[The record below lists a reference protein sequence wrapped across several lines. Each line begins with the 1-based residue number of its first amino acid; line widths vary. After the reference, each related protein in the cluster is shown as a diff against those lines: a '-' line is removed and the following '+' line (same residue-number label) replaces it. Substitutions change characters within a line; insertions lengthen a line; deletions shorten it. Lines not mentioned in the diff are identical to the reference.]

1 MDIVYLFRTLLKRKW
16 IIIAATVLAASL
28 AWFFTDK
35 TEKKYR
41 STTQISTGFTIS
53 DRIKIGNDNF
63 DLFEAETKFNNAIV
77 TITSQSV
84 LNLLAYKLIVHD
96 LESATPFR
104 QISEVNKKNT
114 VFSSVN
120 KQEAKKIF
128 SERLESMRLLTS
140 FKPEERKL
148 LEFMGLYGYDYK
160 SIMKQLSV
168 YRLQRTDYI
177 QMDYVS
183 ENPELSAFIVNGLF
197 EQFIRYY
204 KKIRSTTTQESIDTL
219 RTIME
224 KRKEELDFKN
234 AMMRG
239 AGLAGANMESTS
251 TYDLISN
258 FERSLANEQ
267 TNLTLL
273 QASLRKVENR
283 LNSVTAP
290 VNSSNPE
297 SDGTND
303 EIITLRNA
311 MNEAYRN
318 YVASGS
324 TDQSLLARYNRLKR
338 EYQAKVADTKPVV
351 QDVGEK
357 LPESRTEL
365 VAKKNDLEIDIQTS
379 MRNINALQGKIA
391 ALRGVANS
399 NAARGASAETLT
411 REAEQANIDYLAAKQ
426 KYNEALETSSSSAN
440 NFRQVLMGQPAI
452 NPEPSKRMLT
462 VAMAGAAAF
471 ILSVLI
477 IIFLTYMDSSVK
489 TPGIFSKTVNL
500 KLINMVNFMHLN
512 KSSIGDIIAKK
523 AEINSR
529 DKNLHNVFR
538 ESLRKLRY
546 EIENSGKKIFLFAST
561 KKGQGK
567 TTLITGLSYS
577 FSMSK
582 KKVLIIDTNFCNNDL
597 TVYLGAV
604 PSLEQF
610 NYDSNKPI
618 VEQVKEKSHRLD
630 DNIYVI
636 GCEAGDFTPS
646 EVLPKD
652 NILKHL
658 HELTAYFDYILLEGP
673 PLNDFSDA
681 KELSQYVDGVIGVF
695 SAHTTIKQIDK
706 ESITF
711 FKGLNGKYT
720 GSILN
725 MVDLDNVN
733 TA

>member
-1 MDIVYLFRTLLKRKW
+1 MDIVYLFRALLKRKW
-16 IIIAATVLAASL
+16 VIIAVTLLAVAS
-28 AWFFTDK
+28 AWFFTQK
-35 TEKKYR
+35 KEQKYR
-41 STTQISTGFTIS
+41 STTQLSTGFTVS
-53 DRIKIGNDNF
+53 DRIQIGNDNF

-84 LNLLAYKLIVHD
+84 INLLAYKMIIHD
-96 LESATPFR
+96 LDSPIPFR
-104 QISEVNKKNT
+104 KIEEADRKKAVYT
-114 VFSSVN
+114 SVN
-120 KQEAKKIF
+120 INEAKKVF
-128 SERLESMRLLTS
+128 SERLENMKLLSS
-140 FKPEERKL
+140 FKTEERKL
-148 LEFMGLYGYDYK
+148 LEFLELYGYDYK
-160 SIMKQLSV
+160 SITKQLNV

-177 QMDYVS
+177 QIDYTS
-183 ENPELSAFIVNGLF
+183 ENPELSAFAVNELF

-234 AMMRG
+234 ALMRE
-239 AGLAGANMESTS
+239 AGLASANMESTS

-258 FERSLANEQ
+258 FERSLAGEQ

-283 LNSVTAP
+283 LNNTVTTQPGSVTTND
-290 VNSSNPE
+290 VN
-297 SDGTND
+297 ND
-303 EIITLRNA
+303 EIIALRNA

-318 YVASGS
+318 YIASGS
-324 TDQSLLARYNRLKR
+324 TDQSLLLRYNRLKR
-338 EYQAKVADTKPVV
+338 EYQAKVSETKLTAPDT
-351 QDVGEK
+351 GEK
-357 LPESRTEL
+357 LPESRSEL
-365 VAKKNDLEIDIQTS
+365 LAKKNDLEIDIQTS
-379 MRNINALQGKIA
+379 IRNIGALQGKIA
-391 ALRGVANS
+391 ALRGAANL

-411 REAEQANIDYLAAKQ
+411 KEAEQANLEFLAAKQ
-426 KYNEALETSSSSAN
+426 KYTEAIETSSSSAN

-452 NPEPSKRMLT
+452 SPEPSKRMLT
-462 VAMAGAAAF
+462 IAMAGGATF

-477 IIFLTYMDSSVK
+477 IVFLTYLDASIK
-489 TPGIFSKTVNL
+489 TPGIFSKSVNL
-500 KLINMVNFMHLN
+500 KLINMVNFMNL
-512 KSSIGDIIAKK
+512 KKGSIGDIVAKK
-523 AEINSR
+523 AEVSTR

-546 EIENSGKKIFLFAST
+546 EIENSGKQVFLFAST

-582 KKVLIIDTNFCNNDL
+582 KRVLIIDTNFCNNDL
-597 TVYLGAV
+597 TIYLGAV

-610 NYDSNKPI
+610 NYDDTKSI
-618 VEQVKEKSHRLD
+618 IEQVKAKSHRLD
-630 DNIYVI
+630 ENIYVI

-658 HELTAYFDYILLEGP
+658 KELTSFFDYIFLEGA

-695 SAHTTIKQIDK
+695 SANDSIKQIDR

-711 FKGLNGKYT
+711 FKKLNGKYT

-725 MVDLDNVN
+725 MVELENVN
-733 TA
+733 SA

>member
-1 MDIVYLFRTLLKRKW
+1 MDIIYLFRNLLKKKW
-16 IIIAATVLAASL
+16 IIIASTLLAAGL
-28 AWFFTDK
+28 AWFLTQK
-35 TEKKYR
+35 TVKKFR
-41 STTQISTGFTIS
+41 STSQVSTGFTIS
-53 DRIKIGNDNF
+53 DRIAIGNDNF
-63 DLFEAETKFNNAIV
+63 DLYEADTKFNNAIV

-84 LNLLAYKLIVHD
+84 INLLAYKLIVHD
-96 LESATPFR
+96 LESKSPFR
-104 QISEVNKKNT
+104 KLSEDQKKSPVYKAVNK
-114 VFSSVN
+114 
-120 KQEAKKIF
+120 EDAKRIF
-128 SERLESMRLLTS
+128 SERLQSMKLLTS
-140 FKPEERKL
+140 YKADEKML
-148 LEFMGLYGYDYK
+148 LEFLSLYGYDYK
-160 SIMKQLSV
+160 NITKQLNV

-177 QMDYVS
+177 QMDFVS
-183 ENPELSAFIVNGLF
+183 ENPDLSAFVVNDLY

-219 RTIME
+219 RHIME

-239 AGLAGANMESTS
+239 AGLASANMESTS

-258 FERSLANEQ
+258 FERSLAVEQ
-267 TNLTLL
+267 ANLTTL

-283 LNSVTAP
+283 LNNVNTQPTSTVT
-290 VNSSNPE
+290 N
-297 SDGTND
+297 DGTN
-303 EIITLRNA
+303 EELITLRNS
-311 MNEAYRN
+311 MNEAYKN
-318 YVASGS
+318 YLASGS
-324 TDQSLLARYNRLKR
+324 TDEALLARYNRLKK
-338 EYQAKVADTKPVV
+338 EYQTRVAESKPATA
-351 QDVGEK
+351 DVTEK
-357 LPESRTEL
+357 LPETRTEL
-365 VAKKNDLEIDIQTS
+365 LARKNDLEIDIQTS
-379 MRNINALQGKIA
+379 MRNIGSLQGKIN

-411 REAEQANIDYLAAKQ
+411 REAEQANLDYLAAKQ
-426 KYNEALETSSSSAN
+426 KYTDALETGSSSAN

-452 NPEPSKRMLT
+452 NPEPSKRMML
-462 VAMAGAAAF
+462 VGMAGGGAF
-471 ILSVLI
+471 VLSVILI
-477 IIFLTYMDSSVK
+477 LFLSYLDSSVK
-489 TPGIFSKTVNL
+489 TPGIFSKAVNL
-500 KLINMVNFMHLN
+500 KLINMVNFMNL
-512 KSSIGDIIAKK
+512 KSGSIGDIVSKK
-523 AEINSR
+523 AEISTR
-529 DKNLHNVFR
+529 DKNHHNVFR

-604 PSLEQF
+604 PSIEQLS
-610 NYDSNKPI
+610 YDSNKPI
-618 VEQVKEKSHRLD
+618 VEQIQDKAHRLD
-630 DNIYVI
+630 DNIYII

-652 NILKHL
+652 NVLKHL
-658 HELTAYFDYILLEGP
+658 QELTTYFDYIFLEGA

-695 SAHTTIKQIDK
+695 SAAHTIKQIDK
-706 ESITF
+706 ESISF
-711 FKGLNGKYT
+711 FKNLNGKYT

-725 MVDLDNVN
+725 MVDLQNVN